1 MSEIVA
7 KITNL
12 SHKYKDVIALEDIN
26 LELPK
31 GKMIGLIGPDGVGK
45 STLFGN
51 FIWNKSYSKRKS

>member
-31 GKMIGLIGPDGVGK
+31 G
-45 STLFGN
+45 GN
-51 FIWNKSYSKRKS
+51 YVVFNCTTCYNINYSIQIN

>member
-31 GKMIGLIGPDGVGK
+31 GKMIGLIGP
-45 STLFGN
+45 LFWQ
-51 FIWNKSYSKRKS
+51 FYLEQKLFKKEELKF